1 MKSKERRLAAIMFT
15 DIVGYS
21 SMMQKDEDLANRLR
35 VRHREVFNRLHDQHG
50 GKILQY
56 FGDGTLSIFP
66 STTAAVECAVAL
78 QQTLKKEPQV
88 PIRIGIH
95 TGDIIYS
102 DEEAYGDG
110 VNIAARIE
118 SLCVPGGVFLSGK
131 TYDDIKNHPRLRAK
145 SMGKF
150 QLKNIQHEI
159 EVYAVSNASVTVPA
173 YEWQAQQSANKPVFR
188 KKLKLAG
195 RKKKWVASL
204 LALFFGIFGA
214 HRFYLEQRNYG
225 VLYLAMFILGA
236 LILDIGQLV
245 AIPAILGFI
254 DFISFVS
261 MSRDTFDEK
270 FNQEIIQAEEALH
283 RKREEEAHD
292 PKRLLHQQFD
302 QYMQAAQK
310 EYSNYDY
317 DGAIAQL
324 LRAIEI
330 KYDDPEAHYLL
341 ARCYSVNEKVEK
353 ALSHLDVAV
362 AFGLQNPEE
371 RIKNEGDLAYLRIRP
386 EFEDFTSNGYRLPRE
401 LPPPKPEWI
410 DPDDKD
416 EPDLLEQLNRLQ
428 KQWKEGELTDEEYEL
443 RQQELRRED

>member
-21 SMMQKDEDLANRLR
+21 SMMQKDEDLANRMR
-35 VRHREVFNRLHDQHG
+35 VRHREVFNRLHDQYG

-78 QQTLKKEPQV
+78 QQALKKEPQV

-118 SLCVPGGVFLSGK
+118 GLCVPGGVFLSGK

-150 QLKNIQHEI
+150 HLKNIQQDI
-159 EVYAVSNASVTVPA
+159 EVYAVSNGGVTAPT
-173 YEWQAQQSANKPVFR
+173 YEWQAQQSPGKPVFR

-261 MSRDTFDEK
+261 MSRDTFDTK
-270 FNQEIIQAEEALH
+270 FNQDIIQAEEALH
-283 RKREEEAHD
+283 RKREEEAQD
-292 PKRLLHQQFD
+292 PKRILHKQFD
-302 QYMQAAQK
+302 QYIQAAQK

-317 DGAIAQL
+317 EDAIAQL

-341 ARCYSVNEKVEK
+341 ARCYSINEQVEK
-353 ALSHLDVAV
+353 SLSHLDVAV
-362 AFGLQNPEE
+362 AFGLKNPEE
-371 RIKNEGDLAYLRIRP
+371 RIKTEGDLAYLRIRP
-386 EFEDFTSNGYRLPRE
+386 EFEDFTRNGYRLPRE

-410 DPDDKD
+410 DPDDQD

-428 KQWKEGELTDEEYEL
+428 KQWREGELTDEEYEL